1 MRFWPI
7 APAAVIVV
15 MSQLSPTLRGQTIT
29 SFASGCADC
38 GRVATAGV
46 VGDGDGDGALAIV
59 GTGIGT
65 GVGSERFR
73 DSTMPPV
80 TASAT
85 TTPLPMA
92 SARRRPEPPV
102 ERRRA
107 GLLGAPRGGS
117 GAGRR
122 PRAGASR
129 ATGRVAEAGGRRCR
143 ARTGAAGR

>member
-1 MRFWPI
+1 MRFCPI

-15 MSQLSPTLRGQTIT
+15 MSQLPPTLRGQTIT

-46 VGDGDGDGALAIV
+46 VGDADGAGALAIV

-102 ERRRA
+102 DGA
-107 GLLGAPRGGS
+107 LPGCWGAPGRVECGPTA
-117 GAGRR
+117 AGD
-122 PRAGASR
+122 ASR

-143 ARTGAAGR
+143 ARTGAADR